1 MSHHV
6 YAVWDFMSIVKCLQN
21 FVCPSNYP
29 WIPNTYNENGIARLI
44 NEIVLAEESDEIS
57 KNKYTSHFN
66 LYLQAMSDI
75 NADTSKIKNLVDSI
89 SYNHSNIIKADIPE
103 CAKDFVFTTYQLLN
117 KNKIHISAALFTY
130 GRETTLPSMF
140 MKILDCIEPVE
151 NIDNLKLYLRRHID
165 IDTNRHGPLS
175 LKLFELSHGGDQAKQ
190 LDALN
195 AALLAIDARSKLW
208 DCVLSKISEN
218 RD

>member
-1 MSHHV
+1 MV
-6 YAVWDFMSIVKCLQN
+6 IPYN
-21 FVCPSNYP
+21 
-29 WIPNTYNENGIARLI
+29 IPNESIPINENGIARLI

-175 LKLFELSHGGDQAKQ
+175 LKLFELSHVNIHSRKKLSPSEIWDQWP
-190 LDALN
+190 DALKN
-195 AALLAIDARSKLW
+195 LFKSIFFKNRNLLNYYESSNYWLP
-208 DCVLSKISEN
+208 N
-218 RD
+218 